1 MKSTEQNENTFK
13 QSEEV
18 LLKLNSFFDLIST
31 TEESRQ
37 KIFKILVSLDA
48 EILKDWLNKLQTKN
62 GKLAGTYYEELAKVL
77 SFRNFVALYEALGYN
92 FEEQGHWMNMWCYGS
107 QGCVS
112 QKGYT
117 CSPQTCFQT

>member
-13 QSEEV
+13 QPEEV

-62 GKLAGTYYEELAKVL
+62 GKLAGTYYEELAEVL

-107 QGCVS
+107 QGCVF